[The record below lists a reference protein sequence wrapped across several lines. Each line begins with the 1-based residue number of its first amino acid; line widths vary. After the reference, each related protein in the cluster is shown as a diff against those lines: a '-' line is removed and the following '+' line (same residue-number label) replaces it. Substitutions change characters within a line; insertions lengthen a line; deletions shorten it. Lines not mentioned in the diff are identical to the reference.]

1 MPDLDSDLAIAV
13 AGLRADSARVDWP
26 QAPEIR
32 VRGDR
37 RATRHRV
44 AGAAVA
50 VLACAALVAVM
61 IVARPALRAA
71 PRPPAATSPTGLG
84 SAVLRSLTSYVHD
97 TEATAIAVGE
107 GSLWL
112 AYRANFEKPG
122 PVPGELVRL
131 DLASLNV
138 VSRWPIVS
146 SPSSVV
152 VTSAGV
158 WVAGDIF
165 DGKVDVL
172 GPDTVQEF
180 TLDGTLRRTYDIVS
194 PFELAADPTDGSV
207 WVRHGRPTD
216 EGTYVSNLNEGVAKP
231 ITPLSGANPLGG
243 PAIVACPDGIY
254 AASQNFEASST
265 RVQRFGG
272 NRVASE
278 AIVDGTGFVSLACAE
293 TGVNLAVTSQSAAVY
308 RLDFGGGSPTKL
320 LDRLPTSQVLAVS
333 SGLMWLD
340 TVQPTGDSRVWALD
354 PRQVLIGVG
363 VDVPAGLTS
372 AAAEGGTVWAIGFDT
387 RRPGETI
394 IAVITV
400 S

>member
-1 MPDLDSDLAIAV
+1 MPDLDSDLATAV
-13 AGLRADSARVDWP
+13 AGLRADAARVDWP

-37 RATRHRV
+37 RATRQRV
-44 AGAAVA
+44 AAVAVA

-61 IVARPALRAA
+61 IVARPMLRAA

-112 AYRANFEKPG
+112 AYRADFEKPG
-122 PVPGELVRL
+122 PLPGELVRL

-138 VSRWPIVS
+138 VSTWPIVG

-152 VTSAGV
+152 VTPAGV

-172 GPDTVQEF
+172 GSNTVQEF
-180 TLDGTLRRTYDIVS
+180 AFDGTLRHTYDILS
-194 PFELAADPTDGSV
+194 PFELAADPADGSV

-216 EGTYVSNLNEGVAKP
+216 SGTYVTNLNSGVAKP
-231 ITPLSGANPLGG
+231 ITPLPGRNPMGG

-254 AASQNFEASST
+254 AVSQNYEADLAH
-265 RVQRFGG
+265 VQRFGG
-272 NRVASE
+272 NRVASGTM
-278 AIVDGTGFVSLACAE
+278 VDGIGFVSLACAE
-293 TGVNLAVTSQSAAVY
+293 NGVSLAVTSQFAAVY
-308 RLDFGGGSPTKL
+308 RLDFGGGSPTKV
-320 LDRLPTSQVLAVS
+320 LDRLPASRVLAVTS
-333 SGLMWLD
+333 SLMWLD
-340 TVQPTGDSRVWALD
+340 TVQPTGQSRVWALH
-354 PRQVLIGVG
+354 PGRALTGVG
-363 VDVPAGLTS
+363 VDVPASLT
-372 AAAEGGTVWAIGFDT
+372 AAVAEGGTTWAIGFDV

>member
-13 AGLRADSARVDWP
+13 AVLRADTARVDWP

-37 RATRHRV
+37 RTTRRRV
-44 AGAAVA
+44 AGVAVA

-61 IVARPALRAA
+61 TVARPTLRTA

-84 SAVLRSLTSYVHD
+84 SAVLRSLTAFVHG

-112 AYRANFEKPG
+112 AYRADFEKPG
-122 PVPGELVRL
+122 PLPGELVRL

-138 VSRWPIVS
+138 VSTWPIVG

-152 VTSAGV
+152 VTPAGV

-172 GPDTVQEF
+172 GSNTVQEF
-180 TLDGTLRRTYDIVS
+180 AFDGTLRHTYNIS
-194 PFELAADPTDGSV
+194 NPFELAADPVDRSV
-207 WVRHGRPTD
+207 WVRHGRADAGVTV
-216 EGTYVSNLNEGVAKP
+216 TNLNDGVAKP
-231 ITPLSGANPLGG
+231 ATPLVGSNPMGG

-254 AASQNFEASST
+254 AASQDHEAQLT

-272 NRVASE
+272 NRVSSE

-293 TGVNLAVTSQSAAVY
+293 NGVSLAVTSQSAAVY
-308 RLDFGGGSPTKL
+308 QLDIGGRGSTKV
-320 LDRLPTSQVLAVS
+320 LDRLPASQVLAAS
-333 SGLMWLD
+333 PSLMWLH
-340 TVQPTGDSRVWALD
+340 TVQSSGESRFWALD
-354 PRQVLIGVG
+354 PGRALTGVG
-363 VDVPAGLTS
+363 VDVPAELT
-372 AAAEGGTVWAIGFDT
+372 AAVAEGGTAWAIGFDV